1 MKKLQKNLILC
12 LLLALSLM
20 LTTTLAQGSS
30 PEDLSGSWTG
40 SDMGGGM
47 EAVLNVKGR
56 EEGTLHLTIG
66 GKTDTGELTF
76 DKEGLS
82 FSASFTQ
89 ENQIGVKSCSGV
101 MMPMEDALTLSLT
114 MQFND
119 GSMMMPL
126 IICKRTGEAQGD
138 QDKPGATEAF
148 AVPQW
153 GIDLKVPP
161 SLTEAMVEDP
171 PADMNPFSFR
181 KDALPE
187 DTLFRVAGWLE
198 SQRGMCNAII
208 LGAYRTPP
216 EARAGEEA
224 DIEEAT
230 RVFKVL
236 SHADEAGIFATEK
249 GELVSVGDLAA
260 TAFPVEFRQ
269 EEDAVMQGWVFLL
282 PFGENTMAV
291 ISGTPTPEQTDSK
304 QMILDV
310 LATLRVE

>member
-47 EAVLNVKGR
+47 EAILNMKGR
-56 EEGTLHLTIG
+56 EKGTLQLTIG
-66 GKTDTGELTF
+66 GKTDTGELAF
-76 DKEGLS
+76 DKESLS
-82 FSASFTQ
+82 FSASFVRG
-89 ENQIGVKSCSGV
+89 NQIGVKSCSGV

-114 MQFND
+114 MQLSD

-126 IICKRTGEAQGD
+126 MICKRTGEAQGD
-138 QDKPGATEAF
+138 QGKPGATEAF

-161 SLTEAMVEDP
+161 SLSEAMMEDP
-171 PADMNPFSFR
+171 PEGMNPFSFR
-181 KDALPE
+181 KDTLPE
-187 DTLFRVAGWLE
+187 DTLFNVAGWLE
-198 SQRGMCNAII
+198 SQRGMCNAIV

-224 DIEEAT
+224 DMEEAI
-230 RVFKVL
+230 RAFKAL
-236 SHADEAGIFATEK
+236 SHADEAGIFAAEK
-249 GELVSVGDLAA
+249 GELVSVGDLVA

-269 EEDAVMQGWVFLL
+269 GEDAVMQGWVFLL
-282 PFGENTMAV
+282 PFGENTLSV
-291 ISGTPTPEQTDSK
+291 VGGTPNPEQTDPK
-304 QMILDV
+304 QMILDA